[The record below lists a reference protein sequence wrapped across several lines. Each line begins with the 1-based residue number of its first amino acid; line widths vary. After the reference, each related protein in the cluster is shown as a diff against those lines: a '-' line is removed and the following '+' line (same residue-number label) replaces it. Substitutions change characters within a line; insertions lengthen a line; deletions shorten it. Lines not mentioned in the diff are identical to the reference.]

1 MKKKTWKSTPN
12 AVYEINYHFVWS
24 TKYRK
29 PILVPPVDV
38 ALKDLLTQTAA

>member
-1 MKKKTWKSTPN
+1 M
-12 AVYEINYHFVWS
+12 S

-38 ALKDLLTQTAA
+38 VLKDLLTQTAAEHEYDVLGLE